1 MAIAITLK
9 DFLETSGIHY
19 DIVQHPYT
27 ASSMFTATEAHVSGE
42 QLAKGVVLKDDKGYL
57 VAVVPSTHHV
67 QLGKLR
73 KQYGRYFC
81 LADERDLHA
90 LFNDCS
96 DGAIPPIG
104 DAYGVEVIFDD
115 RLNECEEIYFEAG
128 DHMGLVHVSTVEFR
142 SLMGKAR
149 HGMISQHI

>member
-9 DFLETSGIHY
+9 DFLDTSGVHY
-19 DIVQHPYT
+19 DIVAHPYSV
-27 ASSMFTATEAHVSGE
+27 SSMYRATEAHVSGE
-42 QLAKGVVLKDDKGYL
+42 QLAKAVVLKDDKGYL

-73 KQYGRYFC
+73 KQYGRYFS

-96 DGAIPPIG
+96 EGAVPPIG
-104 DAYGVEVIFDD
+104 DAYGLEVIFDEC
-115 RLNECEEIYFEAG
+115 LNECGDVYFEAG
-128 DHMGLVHVSTVEFR
+128 DHMDLVHVGAVDFR
-142 SLMGKAR
+142 DLMGNAR
-149 HGMISQHI
+149 HGVISQHI